1 MANLRSTPRAFERAP
16 GIVALA
22 GPAFGAALLVLVLFS
37 ALLTEE
43 PTWVLGWG
51 AGCGILLIGSGVWAW
66 LSPTQLRLASRMGLL
81 GGAVGL
87 ALGSPALGLWIRS
100 AFAGDELLRPDLVV
114 FATVVSIL
122 SACYLSFLASH
133 LVRGE
138 RIAADERRARQA
150 AHGSLLRPHASSL
163 AG

>member
-43 PTWVLGWG
+43 PTWVL
-51 AGCGILLIGSGVWAW
+51 CGILLIGSGVWAW
-66 LSPTQLRLASRMGLL
+66 LSPTQLRLASRLGLV